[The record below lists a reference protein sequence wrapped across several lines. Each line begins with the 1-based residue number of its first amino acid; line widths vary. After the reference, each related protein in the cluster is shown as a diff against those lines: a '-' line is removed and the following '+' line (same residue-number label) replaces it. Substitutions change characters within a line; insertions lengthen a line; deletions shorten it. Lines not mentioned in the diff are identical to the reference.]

1 MNEFIYLFLGIL
13 VIAYIFLITFALIT
27 GLSTFKTGGAM
38 FATTHNSKIEKVL
51 EAVAML
57 PGQVVYDLGC
67 GDGRFLIAAVKKYNV
82 KAAGFEI
89 NPWAYVLSKLKVK
102 LLTTKVSIHFKDF
115 WKADLSSA
123 DFIFCYLF
131 PDVMERL
138 KEKLS
143 RELKAGAK
151 VISCNF
157 EIPGWIPEK
166 IITPSHPVHN
176 DPIFIYTR
184 K

>member
-1 MNEFIYLFLGIL
+1 
-13 VIAYIFLITFALIT
+13 
-27 GLSTFKTGGAM
+27 
-38 FATTHNSKIEKVL
+38 
-51 EAVAML
+51 
-57 PGQVVYDLGC
+57 
-67 GDGRFLIAAVKKYNV
+67 
-82 KAAGFEI
+82 
-89 NPWAYVLSKLKVK
+89 VLSKLKVT
-102 LLTTKVSIHFKDF
+102 LWTANVSIHFKNF
-115 WKADLSSA
+115 WDADLSSA
-123 DFIFCYLF
+123 DFVFCYLF

-157 EIPGWIPEK
+157 EIPGWIPDK

-176 DPIFIYTR
+176 DPIFIYIR